1 MSHAKWSHTAPDLP
15 YGFRVTIE
23 RNRLGRVET
32 HVFPSKTSALSQA
45 TQAARYK
52 GGYLRLLS
60 AEPLTEQQWSRAFGV
75 RAPKREEVMV

>member
-1 MSHAKWSHTAPDLP
+1 MSHAKWSGNAPDLP

-32 HVFPSKTSALSQA
+32 HVFPSKTKALSQA

-52 GGYLRLLS
+52 GGYLRLIS
-60 AEPLTEQQWSRAFGV
+60 AEPLTAEQWAIAFGQ
-75 RAPKREEVMV
+75 RKREAVLA